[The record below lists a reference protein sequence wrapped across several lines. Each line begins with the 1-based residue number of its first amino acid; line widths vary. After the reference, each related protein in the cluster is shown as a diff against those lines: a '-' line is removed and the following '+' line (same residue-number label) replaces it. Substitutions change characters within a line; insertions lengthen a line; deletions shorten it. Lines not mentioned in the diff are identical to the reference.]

1 MGDSRV
7 PVLNSSNCRNSFE
20 TQRDGQLMQ
29 EILLREPGGGIT
41 TRSSAV
47 GMKNIDEGNGRNSAQ
62 PLSWLRCGVKPST
75 LACLGGGQK
84 HAKTGK
90 SKTIQIP
97 KTLMKKNRGNTMGK
111 ALFKTFVANDTLV
124 SQESIKPW
132 WSYGLLPQGVKTQQS
147 IVNSDRDIE
156 NNSST
161 PAKTK
166 FSNDIILSGPSKM
179 LSNLDGSRQTIE
191 IRTIRNSIKNSPM
204 NATDSLSTSMVNMP
218 STRVI
223 QNIKT
228 LRDSEKNDLLFTQ
241 SKTPM
246 NRTRTHTDS
255 DKGDQDKPRGKSPN
269 NVLKKS
275 SFSEVA
281 EKNKGCGGMSLFKM
295 TQCLIEEK
303 RVNKTKINPDHSTD
317 IDVDVDVDISDN
329 VSRLQAAP
337 ETSVHEEETSCAL
350 DGNGNV
356 YFMPHHSLYRKP
368 KKYNKDT
375 DTLCHW
381 LGNEKLPMPKRCKE
395 DCGHKTGRLNK
406 DKSS

>member
-1 MGDSRV
+1 M
-7 PVLNSSNCRNSFE
+7 PVLISDTCRNSFE

-29 EILLREPGGGIT
+29 EILLRDPGGGIT
-41 TRSSAV
+41 TRSSAEV
-47 GMKNIDEGNGRNSAQ
+47 MKKIDGGNGRISAQ
-62 PLSWLRCGVKPST
+62 PLSWLTCGVKAST
-75 LACLGGGQK
+75 LSSLGGGLK

-90 SKTIQIP
+90 PKPIQIP

-111 ALFKTFVANDTLV
+111 ALFKTFVGNDTLV

-132 WSYGLLPQGVKTQQS
+132 WSYGLLPQGVKTQQT

-156 NNSST
+156 INSST

-166 FSNDIILSGPSKM
+166 LSNDIIGSGPSKM
-179 LSNLDGSRQTIE
+179 LSNLDGSLQTIE
-191 IRTIRNSIKNSPM
+191 IRTIRNSIKISPM
-204 NATDSLSTSMVNMP
+204 NVTDSPSTSMVNMA
-218 STRVI
+218 STKVI

-228 LRDSEKNDLLFTQ
+228 LRDSEKNDLLSTQ
-241 SKTPM
+241 SKTPL
-246 NRTRTHTDS
+246 NRTRTHTGS
-255 DKGDQDKPRGKSPN
+255 DKDDQDKPRGKSQN

-275 SFSEVA
+275 SFREVA
-281 EKNKGCGGMSLFKM
+281 EKNKGSGGMSLFNLTK
-295 TQCLIEEK
+295 TVIEEK
-303 RVNKTKINPDHSTD
+303 RVNKTKINPDNSTD
-317 IDVDVDVDISDN
+317 IDFDVDVDISDN
-329 VSRLQAAP
+329 VSKLQAAP
-337 ETSVHEEETSCAL
+337 ETSIHEEETSYAL
-350 DGNGNV
+350 DEKGNV

-395 DCGHKTGRLNK
+395 DCGHKTGRSNK